1 MNTVLTFLNKW
12 GLAIITM
19 ICITIFF
26 NTCGVKGNQEQLEK
40 KVKSLEQTIA
50 YQDSINKEINSIERE
65 ISMYETA
72 REVVYTNNAIVRN
85 KIERPDDIMNEYGQK
100 IKALQIKRD
109 KLNAA
114 RK

>member
-1 MNTVLTFLNKW
+1 MSNILTFLNKW
-12 GLAIITM
+12 GMVITIIFCM
-19 ICITIFF
+19 TIFF
-26 NTCGVKGNQEQLEK
+26 NTCGVKGNQEQLER
-40 KVKSLEQTIA
+40 KVKSLEQTIS

-72 REVVYTNNAIVRN
+72 REITYTTNTIIRTVQ
-85 KIERPDDIMNEYGQK
+85 RPDDVMNEYSNK

>member
-1 MNTVLTFLNKW
+1 MSNILTFLNKW
-12 GLAIITM
+12 GLIIT
-19 ICITIFF
+19 ILFCIAIFF

-50 YQDSINKEINSIERE
+50 FNDSINKEINSVERE
-65 ISMYETA
+65 ILMYETA
-72 REVVYTNNAIVRN
+72 REIVYTNNAIVRTT
-85 KIERPDDIMNEYGQK
+85 ERPDDVMNEYGQK
-100 IKALQIKRD
+100 IKALQIKRE